1 MSPGVQGVPL
11 PKVAAHVT
19 GVGLF
24 TEPPTADGEDNL
36 MKSRNKISSPLCG
49 VSAIWNSVLEM
60 ITDMTCRQ
68 DMILAVYNHNAQ
80 VSAKTVLLHSQLC
93 GTRGEECA
101 SRLLGLFLRPRM
113 YARTCRCAAACQDVL

>member
-1 MSPGVQGVPL
+1 MQGVPL

-49 VSAIWNSVLEM
+49 VS
-60 ITDMTCRQ
+60 D
-68 DMILAVYNHNAQ
+68 
-80 VSAKTVLLHSQLC
+80 VSERCPGNDNRHDLQAGHDFI
-93 GTRGEECA
+93 A
-101 SRLLGLFLRPRM
+101 SLTTLWDQR
-113 YARTCRCAAACQDVL
+113 